1 MRRIKYS
8 KSKTDRKLPFFTLEA
23 SGKYYEVKADD
34 PRGVISRFRK
44 NFLDR
49 KKVFASNNN

>member
-8 KSKTDRKLPFFTLEA
+8 KSKTERKLPFFTLEA